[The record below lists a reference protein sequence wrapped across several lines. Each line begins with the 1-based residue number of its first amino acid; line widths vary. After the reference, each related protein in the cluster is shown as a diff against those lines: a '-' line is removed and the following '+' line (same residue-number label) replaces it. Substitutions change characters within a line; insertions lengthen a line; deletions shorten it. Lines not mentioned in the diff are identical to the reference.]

1 MVSFGSMNIT
11 QAIVD
16 AELRIIVLEKI
27 IERLVNQQS
36 RISGQRID
44 IDMSTIRANA
54 LNTLQEKYPD
64 LGIKSGE

>member
-16 AELRIIVLEKI
+16 AELRILVLEKI
-27 IERLVNQQS
+27 VEQLVNHQA
-36 RISGQRID
+36 RSGQRVN
-44 IDMSTIRANA
+44 IDMPALRASA
-54 LNTLQEKYPD
+54 LSTLQQKYPD